1 MHNSGV
7 FRAALI
13 LEFHFSWAWYLCMW
27 RGWISKQ
34 HGYQIAPSLPP
45 LWNIMGEKCAYLWNN
60 SSIKLH
66 SVLFISS
73 GSHALHLLRSAAH
86 YAFNQQ
92 VAVWSFLASDTW
104 KMRDF
109 VSKSMTWKLLF
120 NKKNVSCVC
129 AEFLLVNF
137 CCILYCHS
145 KQNQTCAYNLM
156 TSFKISNGHIGLLF
170 TYA

>member
-27 RGWISKQ
+27 RGRIGKQ

-66 SVLFISS
+66 SILFISS
-73 GSHALHLLRSAAH
+73 GSHALQFLRSAAH

-109 VSKSMTWKLLF
+109 VSKTMTWKRLF
-120 NKKNVSCVC
+120 NKKMLVVSVQ
-129 AEFLLVNF
+129 NF
-137 CCILYCHS
+137 CWWISVVFCIAI
-145 KQNQTCAYNLM
+145 QNRTKYM
-156 TSFKISNGHIGLLF
+156 RKI
-170 TYA
+170 